1 MFILEKT
8 KDFKSMIESLTL
20 KKQRRANK
28 TQGKQEEWNNRAEI
42 NEIESRKTIEKSM
55 TTKANSFEKKIKLIN
70 SIQTDQEKN

>member
-28 TQGKQEEWNNRAEI
+28 TQGKQEEWNIRAEI

>member
-1 MFILEKT
+1 
-8 KDFKSMIESLTL
+8 MIESLTL

-28 TQGKQEEWNNRAEI
+28 TQGKQEEWNIRAEI

>member
-8 KDFKSMIESLTL
+8 KDFKSMIEFLTL

-42 NEIESRKTIEKSM
+42 NEIESRETIEKSM